1 MAIRQLLLHLIVLV
15 VCAIGLVNPVIG
27 LYGYVWYSLMRP
39 DVLAW
44 AEGMYPHSVTIA
56 IITLLGVWRYV
67 PNYIHWLR
75 NPFVLL
81 VLLLQ
86 VPILL
91 SNVMAPYPH
100 LAWEPYWRFTRILL
114 MCLMIPLF
122 IQKLIDFH
130 RLMLLMVG
138 CLMFIGF
145 KYGLFGLRMGGIH
158 LDVGYGGFMSD
169 NNTLAM
175 ALVMAL
181 PMAWYARGIVEEKW
195 AKTLLLGGCFFTIAA
210 IVMSHSRAAALTL
223 GLVYLLISFR
233 SKYKLITLAIIVMLS
248 FPALYL
254 VQDSFTKR
262 MQTLENPEE
271 EGSAAARIEYAKAAV
286 RMWKDYPVFG
296 VGFGTHNWVRISG
309 VYLGHAN
316 MRRHVVHNNYLQ
328 MLVDSG
334 TPALIILCAQIFGGI
349 WWLGKSARRMT
360 RLFPGESKENY
371 PIMLQMSLIAFAF
384 CSIFASRT
392 EYDFYY
398 YLIMCCGCWWIVEK
412 NELLPLAAHR
422 AAEGATGATAGEQT
436 PRMAPSPVG
445 TWQPAPAMVGPART
459 LRDADP
465 QLTGPI
471 PKGWRRPFTSSRLA
485 KKES

>member
-1 MAIRQLLLHLIVLV
+1 MLHFTVLV
-15 VCAIGLVNPVIG
+15 VCAVGLVNPVIG

-44 AEGMYPHSVTIA
+44 SEGMYPHSVTIA
-56 IITLLGVWRYV
+56 VVTLLGVWRFV

-81 VLLLQ
+81 VLVLQ

-91 SNVMAPYPH
+91 SNVMAPYPN
-100 LAWEPYWRFTRILL
+100 LAWDPYLRFSRILL

-122 IQKLIDFH
+122 IQRLLDFH

-138 CLMFIGF
+138 CLMFVGF
-145 KYGLFGLRMGGIH
+145 KYGLFGLRRGGIH

-181 PMAWYARGIVEEKW
+181 PMAWYARGVVTQKW
-195 AKTLLLGGCFFTIAA
+195 AKMTLLGCCFFTVAA

-223 GLVYLLISFR
+223 ALVYLVIAAK
-233 SKYKLITLAIIVMLS
+233 SKYKLITLAVIVMLS
-248 FPALYL
+248 FPAVYL
-254 VQDSFTKR
+254 VQDSFKKR
-262 MQTLENPEE
+262 MQTLENPNE

-309 VYLGHAN
+309 IYLGHAN

-334 TPALIILCAQIFGGI
+334 TVAFLILCAQIFGGI

-360 RLFPGESKENY
+360 KLFPGEGKENY
-371 PIMLQMSLIAFAF
+371 PIMLQMALIAFAF
-384 CSIFASRT
+384 CSLFASRT

-412 NELLPLAAHR
+412 NELLPLAAQR
-422 AAEGATGATAGEQT
+422 DARAEGAQAMPQRPVSPATV
-436 PRMAPSPVG
+436 PVS
-445 TWQPAPAMVGPART
+445 TWQPVGATIGPART

-465 QLTGPI
+465 ELTGPI

-485 KKES
+485 KKESEVQ

>member
-1 MAIRQLLLHLIVLV
+1 MRQLVLHLVVLG
-15 VCAIGLVNPVIG
+15 VCAAGLVNPVIG

-44 AEGMYPHSVTIA
+44 AEGLYPHSITLAVV
-56 IITLLGVWRYV
+56 TLLGVWRFV
-67 PNYIHWLR
+67 PNYSHWLR

-91 SNVMAPYPH
+91 SNLMAPFPD
-100 LAWEPYWRFTRILL
+100 LAWAPYWRFTRILL
-114 MCLMIPLF
+114 MCLVIPLF
-122 IQKLIDFH
+122 IQTLKDFH

-145 KYGLFGLRMGGIH
+145 KYGLFGLRMGGIK
-158 LDVGYGGFMSD
+158 LDIGYGGFMSD

-181 PMAWYARGIVEEKW
+181 PMAWYARGIVEQKW
-195 AKTLLLGGCFFTIAA
+195 AKMALLIGCFFTIMA
-210 IVMSHSRAAALTL
+210 IVMTHSRAAALTL
-223 GLVYLLISFR
+223 ALVYLVIAAR
-233 SKYKLITLAIIVMLS
+233 SKYKLVTLAVVVTISL
-248 FPALYL
+248 PGLYL
-254 VQDSFTKR
+254 VRDSFKAR
-262 MQTLENPEE
+262 MKTLENPEE
-271 EGSAAARIEYAKAAV
+271 EGSAAARMEYARAAV
-286 RMWKDYPVFG
+286 RMWKDYPLFG
-296 VGFGTHNWVRISG
+296 VGFGTHNWVRLSG
-309 VYLGHAN
+309 AYLGHTN
-316 MRRHVVHNNYLQ
+316 ERRHVVHNNYLQ

-334 TPALIILCAQIFGGI
+334 TPALLILCAQLFGGI
-349 WWLGKSARRMT
+349 WWLGRSARRMT
-360 RLFPGESKENY
+360 RLFPGEGKENY

-412 NELLPLAAHR
+412 NELLPMAAMGRSHAVQQASSEMASR
-422 AAEGATGATAGEQT
+422 QT
-436 PRMAPSPVG
+436 PAMVG
-445 TWQPAPAMVGPART
+445 TWHPVPAMVGPART

-465 QLTGPI
+465 SVTGPI

-485 KKES
+485 KKEG